1 MTKIEAQKQPF
12 NLSLQI
18 TFLADRPLLAQ
29 SDPPRRSTD
38 LIKSDCLLIRAMAI
52 PDYQTLMLPVLKV
65 AAQGETRV
73 PIVAEAVAD
82 QFDLSEEEREELLPS
97 GKQALLHNRVHWAK
111 FYMTKAGLIDSP
123 SRGVFTASQAGK
135 DLLATNPQRIDVETL
150 KTYPSFVEFYSKS
163 NSSEDQA
170 EKDAAQ
176 KSAASDVTPEEQI
189 DAAHSV
195 LTKALKADLLARV
208 HEQTPTFFEH
218 LIVELLVA
226 MGYGGSHESAAR
238 RLGKSGDGGID
249 GIIDED
255 RLGLDRIYV
264 QAKRYS
270 PEQTIGRPAIQGFV
284 GSLIG
289 FGASKGVFVA
299 TCSFSKQAHDYVD
312 NLQQRVILIDGD
324 RLAELMIEFG
334 IGVRVSRLVEVK
346 RLDEDFFAD

>member
-1 MTKIEAQKQPF
+1 
-12 NLSLQI
+12 
-18 TFLADRPLLAQ
+18 
-29 SDPPRRSTD
+29 
-38 LIKSDCLLIRAMAI
+38 MAI
-52 PDYQTLMLPVLKV
+52 PDYQALMLPVLRV
-65 AAQGETRV
+65 AAEGKTRV
-73 PIVAEAVAD
+73 PMAAEKIAD
-82 QFDLSEEEREELLPS
+82 QLGLSEEEREELLPS
-97 GKQALLHNRVHWAK
+97 GKQAVLHNRIHWAK
-111 FYMTKAGLIDSP
+111 FYMSKAGLIESP
-123 SRGVFTASQAGK
+123 SRGVFIASEQGK
-135 DLLATNPQRIDVETL
+135 DLLARNPAGIDVDLL
-150 KTYPSFVEFYSKS
+150 KQHPAFLEFYDKS
-163 NSSEDQA
+163 NSNEG
-170 EKDAAQ
+170 EKQDIAQ
-176 KSAASDVTPEEQI
+176 VQSAASDATPEEQI
-189 DAAHSV
+189 DAANAV

-249 GIIDED
+249 GIVDED

-264 QAKRYS
+264 QAKRYD
-270 PEQTIGRPAIQGFV
+270 PDQTIGRPAIQGFV

-299 TCSFSKQAHDYVD
+299 TCSYSKQAREYVE

-334 IGVRVSRLVEVK
+334 IGVRVSRAIQVK